1 MKEDK
6 KVRIVSGDV
15 PAGILPL
22 GITAT
27 LQDIRVSGYGPDD
40 EIYSKNPEVR
50 KMIPRG
56 ATLLDMKGRLS
67 CFDVVIYANK
77 KFTGGIGDEDDEEVE
92 NNELWK
98 QYFLE
103 DPDTV
108 SKVICMTKL
117 NGEAAHFSGRYI
129 DGQFYLI
136 AGSKNVHLLFRERGN
151 IDLYEGE
158 RYAVAKVVAR
168 TVLDTLESIDV
179 QRRHLMYSLLHH
191 SKCTA
196 VCELLQPSNQHIVN
210 LNHLEKPQLNII
222 SLTSVYREQETS
234 LIALPPHHTLDVLDA
249 LGFSCPAHSKISAEE
264 LEQHQNKVR
273 SEFDIEGRVLYFL
286 NKNEDTIGMVKFKTL
301 WYIMMRALR
310 EKAVYFF
317 VSSKKQQDFNL
328 QNCVEA
334 THRRMD
340 DIQKWL
346 KFPNTSNY
354 LQNWKTLG
362 ETFLKWMN
370 NEIQEN
376 REEASNIRPR
386 FPVMWQRFLKDT
398 RQTDKIIP

>member
-1 MKEDK
+1 MDQPLSVENLKMILLDLYEKKFSRCLPESFLSSLNTLICDAERSEQAAKILQTTSKRMKEDK

-158 RYAVAKVVAR
+158 RYAVVAR

-264 LEQHQNKVR
+264 LEQHQNK
-273 SEFDIEGRVLYFL
+273 
-286 NKNEDTIGMVKFKTL
+286 
-301 WYIMMRALR
+301 
-310 EKAVYFF
+310 
-317 VSSKKQQDFNL
+317 
-328 QNCVEA
+328 
-334 THRRMD
+334 
-340 DIQKWL
+340 
-346 KFPNTSNY
+346 
-354 LQNWKTLG
+354 TLG